1 MPTSLSSL
9 VQCCPTYC
17 LVLSPP
23 FLCLLVLQFSLRS
36 ITAEFTRKNVA
47 ESKNRLETPC
57 AARRGTWM
65 PNICRTEVLFAIPTG
80 QTAQPLC
87 EAPHT
92 HPRPLLPASKKVHS
106 TFLAPLPPQL
116 VPLLVVLELEAK
128 EIFGTLTLP
137 LIYSSTFC
145 TRSLSRQIFVLQSIH
160 VSTAIPE

>member
-1 MPTSLSSL
+1 MDAK
-9 VQCCPTYC
+9 Y
-17 LVLSPP
+17 
-23 FLCLLVLQFSLRS
+23 LLNPSVR
-36 ITAEFTRKNVA
+36 
-47 ESKNRLETPC
+47 P
-57 AARRGTWM
+57 
-65 PNICRTEVLFAIPTG
+65 
-80 QTAQPLC
+80 
-87 EAPHT
+87 PHT